1 MLFEWFDAARRG
13 DETFLRDN
21 INVFARKQD
30 KQGRTA
36 LIISIQHRH
45 NSCIDLLAMKEAGI
59 ETEKG
64 WTAIMYAIKYDNMTA
79 FKLLLPSEGSH
90 LTKKNILPL
99 YIAIQYTAHEYVTL
113 LLPYYVKDKKHLAE
127 FFRFAVSTADGDTIK
142 PFLPHFTTKQVNN
155 ALRAMMPDDLGVLYV
170 YSNLQEVERNAKN
183 TERAKTGSRRS
194 SSIFRKRPSSGYGMG
209 PSNQFNQ
216 SDHNTLSSFRTL
228 NHISK
233 ASSRPGSAVVQLQP
247 FSGPAQIP
255 PPGRQ
260 NFQSTPPM
268 QDYLSST
275 NAYNRHNPTTRS
287 TTYQQHQN
295 YEENRISRFNEAIRG
310 TDEDDCEIICSEQHI
325 RMQRMQQQQ
334 QQRQQQQCQYSNVS
348 PAKIIPRPVSAGSKL
363 SQETPLM
370 HAASIGDLDM
380 AMKSIQY
387 VKHTQRDGTTALMIA
402 CDKGHYEIAAL
413 LYSYEKQMRRKDGRT
428 ALMISIAHGTPE
440 LVQMLMESESRYQT
454 EDGKTALM
462 VAAMHGRKDLAVI
475 LASKEARMT
484 DIQRTTALIYA
495 TSSRR
500 EGIVRLLAEV
510 EAGMK
515 TRNGSSA
522 LCFAAVLG
530 YTEIVEI
537 LLPYEIGIVEGHG
550 RTPLMLACQH
560 GNTDVVQLLSTTKM
574 VGAVDDRGC
583 TALMECAHAG
593 FYQGAKIL
601 CEHECQ
607 RKNKDGMTAMM
618 YAAVAGNL
626 DIVAIL
632 RDHEAGIQSNEGY
645 TALIYGLV
653 GSLDNN
659 TKIKLIEIL
668 GLAECD
674 IMIRRG
680 RSTLDY
686 IRDYCEA
693 FLYQAL
699 QDMLT
704 NAELRNVVDIVHREV
719 SEDPNITP
727 PEQSSQ
733 SIAKSYGSG
742 HASMIPG
749 NISVKSYDR
758 SRQLTSS
765 LDAPGVDIHY
775 TATVD
780 RHASQRAHDSPV
792 ESISIFSAV
801 SDREQHVQGED
812 MCIERKSTHLDDQPY
827 VSMSIASDM

>member
-1 MLFEWFDAARRG
+1 MQFEWFDAARRG

-21 INVFARKQD
+21 IDAFARKQD

-36 LIISIQHRH
+36 LIISIQHGH
-45 NSCIDLLAMKEAGI
+45 NKCVELLVAKEAGI

-64 WTAIMYAIKYDNMTA
+64 WTAIMYAIKYDNMVA
-79 FKLLLPSEGSH
+79 FKCLLPSEGAH

-99 YIAIQYTAHEYVTL
+99 YIAVQYTAHEYVKL

-142 PFLPHFTTKQVNN
+142 QFLPHLTTKQINH

-170 YSNLQEVERNAKN
+170 YSNLQEAERNAK
-183 TERAKTGSRRS
+183 TLERAKAESRRS

-209 PSNQFNQ
+209 SSTGSNQSNY
-216 SDHNTLSSFRTL
+216 NALGSFRAV
-228 NHISK
+228 NHTSRV
-233 ASSRPGSAVVQLQP
+233 SSRPGSAVTQLQP

-260 NFQSTPPM
+260 NAQSTPPM
-268 QDYLSST
+268 QDYASSNT
-275 NAYNRHNPTTRS
+275 RHYPDSTIRS
-287 TTYQQHQN
+287 TPHQQQQQQA
-295 YEENRISRFNEAIRG
+295 YKGYRVAQFNEAAEG
-310 TDEDDCEIICSEQHI
+310 ADEDDCEIIFSAQHA
-325 RMQRMQQQQ
+325 RMQHAQQQQ
-334 QQRQQQQCQYSNVS
+334 QYQQQCQHINMS
-348 PAKIIPRPVSAGSKL
+348 PANIVPRPPSAGSKL

-370 HAASIGDLDM
+370 HAARTGDLDM
-380 AMKSIQY
+380 AMRSMQY
-387 VKHTQRDGTTALMIA
+387 VKSTQKDGTTALMIA

-413 LYSYEKQMRRKDGRT
+413 LYEYEKQMRRRDGRT

-440 LVQMLMESESRYQT
+440 LVHMLMESESRYQT

-462 VAAMHGRKDLAVI
+462 VAAMHGRQDLVVM

-500 EGIVRLLAEV
+500 EDIVRLLAGI

-530 YTEIVEI
+530 YKEIAEI
-537 LLPYEIGIVEGHG
+537 LLPYEIDIVEAHG

-560 GNTDVVQLLSTTKM
+560 RNYDVVQLLSTTKM
-574 VGAVDDRGC
+574 VGAVDNRGC
-583 TALMECAHAG
+583 TALMECSHAG
-593 FYQGAKIL
+593 FYQGVEL
-601 CEHECQ
+601 LLTYECQ
-607 RKNKDGMTAMM
+607 RKSKEGMTAMM
-618 YAAVAGNL
+618 YAAMAGHL

-632 RDHEAGIQSNEGY
+632 RDHEAGIQSNEGF
-645 TALIYGLV
+645 TALIYGLT
-653 GSLDNN
+653 GSVDND
-659 TKIKLIEIL
+659 TKLKLIEIL

-674 IMIRRG
+674 VMVRKA
-680 RSTLDY
+680 RSSIDY
-686 IRDYCEA
+686 IRDHCEPYI
-693 FLYQAL
+693 YQAL
-699 QDMLT
+699 QDLIA
-704 NAELRNVVDIVHREV
+704 NAKLRSTVDIVHHEG

-727 PEQSSQ
+727 PEQHLQ
-733 SIAKSYGSG
+733 SIAKSHGSG

-749 NISVKSYDR
+749 SMSVRSYDR
-758 SRQLTSS
+758 SHHMTLSI
-765 LDAPGVDIHY
+765 DAPDVDIHY
-775 TATVD
+775 SAVD
-780 RHASQRAHDSPV
+780 GCLSQKPHESPV
-792 ESISIFSAV
+792 ESISAFSTI
-801 SDREQHVQGED
+801 SERERRIQAED
-812 MCIERKSTHLDDQPY
+812 LHRQEEKVPLDDPPY